1 MPIISVGY
9 KLDISEN
16 KNRLADI
23 LGIGE
28 EQIKNEVYAGV
39 FYGLKCK
46 GDLWDTKAGEE
57 HMLKWYENRKNIDQ
71 IFNVNTV
78 YRNKQ
83 KTILVGEMRTTGN
96 CNFYAFFHNAKNVT
110 TTIQKKQL
118 HQSKLYD
125 KIDISRDP
133 LKMIGTVYIDEKK

>member
-16 KNRLADI
+16 KHRLADI

-39 FYGLKCK
+39 FYGMKCK
-46 GDLWDTKAGEE
+46 GGLWDTKASEE

-71 IFNVNTV
+71 IFNVNIV

-96 CNFYAFFHNAKNVT
+96 CNFYAFFHNAKNTT

-133 LKMIGTVYIDEKK
+133 LKMIGTVYIDEKQ